1 MKSLFV
7 RVFLFVFFS
16 SCTKEYQPREID
28 TVSIRE
34 FKIDSNSI
42 RSIVA
47 IDSLTMYYA
56 GSKGNIGFTNN
67 GGTSWETKQFKYQDS
82 IYPNFRSIALNH
94 KTNFVYALSISNSN
108 TIYFIKKLH

>member
-7 RVFLFVFFS
+7 GVFLFVFFS

-47 IDSLTMYYA
+47 TIERIL
-56 GSKGNIGFTNN
+56 
-67 GGTSWETKQFKYQDS
+67 
-82 IYPNFRSIALNH
+82 L
-94 KTNFVYALSISNSN
+94 LSILNSLIE
-108 TIYFIKKLH
+108 TVSISLG